1 MSYVLDLLQGL
12 GLGGAAGMRPF
23 LPSLLAGALAR
34 ADLGVDF
41 EGTAFAFLE
50 ADLFLLAL
58 ALGVIASV
66 LADRRGVG
74 DRGPG
79 AAALAVVAIGL
90 GALLGA
96 GSLDDRFDVW
106 WPGLLAGAGAA
117 ALANAATRSLLSRV
131 RARLDEAAGRA
142 LPLYAEGAGLVL
154 AAASIL
160 VPPLALVG
168 LGFLAFL
175 LRGGRR
181 REGEKY
187 AGLRILR

>member
-23 LPSLLAGALAR
+23 LPALLAGALAR
-34 ADLGVDF
+34 ANLGVDF

-50 ADLFLLAL
+50 SDLFLLAL
-58 ALGVIASV
+58 ALGVIAGV
-66 LADRRGVG
+66 LADRRGAG
-74 DRGPG
+74 GGGP
-79 AAALAVVAIGL
+79 ATVALAVLGVLL

-117 ALANAATRSLLSRV
+117 ALAGAATRSLLSRV
-131 RARLDEAAGRA
+131 RARLDEAAARA
-142 LPLYAEGAGLVL
+142 LALYAEGGGLVL
-154 AAASIL
+154 AGASVL
-160 VPPLALVG
+160 LPPLALVG
-168 LGFLAFL
+168 LGLLAFL

>member
-1 MSYVLDLLQGL
+1 MNYVLDLLQGA

-23 LPSLLAGALAR
+23 LPTLLAGALAS

-41 EGTAFAFLE
+41 EGTSFAFLE
-50 ADLFLLAL
+50 ASWFLLL
-58 ALGVIASV
+58 LVLCVVV
-66 LADRRGVG
+66 LAVAQRRGLREEGAVG
-74 DRGPG
+74 
-79 AAALAVVAIGL
+79 AALAGIAIGL

-96 GSLDDRFDVW
+96 GSMDDRFDVW
-106 WPGLLAGAGAA
+106 WPGLIVGGLAA
-117 ALANAATRSLLSRV
+117 ALASAAVRSLLTRV
-131 RARLDEAAGRA
+131 RARLDHEAGAA
-142 LPLYAEGAGLVL
+142 LPLYAEGGGLVL
-154 AAASIL
+154 GGASVL
-160 VPPLALVG
+160 FPPLALVG

>member
-1 MSYVLDLLQGL
+1 MNYVLDLLQGA

-23 LPSLLAGALAR
+23 LPTLLAGALAS

-41 EGTAFAFLE
+41 EGTSFAFLE
-50 ADLFLLAL
+50 ASWFLLL
-58 ALGVIASV
+58 LVLCVVVLSV
-66 LADRRGVG
+66 AQRRGLREEGAVG
-74 DRGPG
+74 
-79 AAALAVVAIGL
+79 AALAGIAIGL

-96 GSLDDRFDVW
+96 GSMDDRFDVW
-106 WPGLLAGAGAA
+106 WPGLIVGGLAA
-117 ALANAATRSLLSRV
+117 ALASAAVRSLLTRV
-131 RARLDEAAGRA
+131 RARLDHEAGAA
-142 LPLYAEGAGLVL
+142 LPLYAEGGGLVL
-154 AAASIL
+154 GGASVL
-160 VPPLALVG
+160 FPPLALVG

>member
-1 MSYVLDLLQGL
+1 MNYVLDLLQGA

-23 LPSLLAGALAR
+23 LPTLLAGALAS

-41 EGTAFAFLE
+41 EGTSFAFLE
-50 ADLFLLAL
+50 ASWFLLLLVLCVVVLAVAQRRGL
-58 ALGVIASV
+58 REEGALG
-66 LADRRGVG
+66 
-74 DRGPG
+74 
-79 AAALAVVAIGL
+79 AALAGIAIGL

-96 GSLDDRFDVW
+96 GSMDDRFDVW
-106 WPGLLAGAGAA
+106 WPGLIVGGLAA
-117 ALANAATRSLLSRV
+117 ALASAAVRSLLTRV
-131 RARLDEAAGRA
+131 RARLDHEAGAA
-142 LPLYAEGAGLVL
+142 LPLYAEGGGLVL
-154 AAASIL
+154 GGASVL
-160 VPPLALVG
+160 FPPLALVG

>member
-1 MSYVLDLLQGL
+1 MNYVLDLLQGA

-23 LPSLLAGALAR
+23 LPTLLAGALAT

-41 EGTAFAFLE
+41 EGTSFAFLE
-50 ADLFLLAL
+50 ASWFLLL
-58 ALGVIASV
+58 LLLCVVV
-66 LADRRGVG
+66 LAIAQRKGLREEGA
-74 DRGPG
+74 PG
-79 AAALAVVAIGL
+79 AALAGIAIGL

-96 GSLDDRFDVW
+96 GSMADRFDVW
-106 WPGLLAGAGAA
+106 WPGLVVGGLAA
-117 ALANAATRSLLSRV
+117 ALAGAAVRSLMARV
-131 RARLDEAAGRA
+131 RARLDRQAAAA
-142 LPLYAEGAGLVL
+142 LPLYAEGGGLVL
-154 AAASIL
+154 GSAS
-160 VPPLALVG
+160 VAFPPLALVG

>member
-1 MSYVLDLLQGL
+1 MNYVLDLLQGA

-23 LPSLLAGALAR
+23 LPTLLAGALAN

-41 EGTAFAFLE
+41 DGTSFAFLE
-50 ADLFLLAL
+50 ASWFLLAL
-58 ALGVIASV
+58 VVGVIV
-66 LADRRGVG
+66 LYIAQRRGLREVG
-74 DRGPG
+74 ASG
-79 AAALAVVAIGL
+79 AALAGIAIGL

-96 GSLDDRFDVW
+96 GSMDDRFDVW
-106 WPGLLAGAGAA
+106 WPGLIVGGLAA
-117 ALANAATRSLLSRV
+117 ALANAAVRSLMLRV
-131 RARLDEAAGRA
+131 RARLDRQAAAA
-142 LPLYAEGAGLVL
+142 LPLYGEGGGLVL
-154 AAASIL
+154 GGASVL
-160 VPPLALVG
+160 FPPLALLG